1 MSNYGDTP
9 DETPQDP
16 YGQPPQTPPPAA
28 PSYGQPADG
37 TSGQAPYGQGPASP
51 PPYGQGPAGQP
62 PYGQAPYGQ
71 QPYGQPGGVATFSVT
86 DAFGY
91 GWKMFVANL
100 GPIIVAT
107 LAMIAAIIFINILQ
121 FILAGDSSIVAL
133 IFSIVGFLVQIVA
146 QAAIVKGS
154 LDITKGKPITVGSL
168 VEGIDWA
175 QVIIASLIIAV
186 GMAVGI
192 VLLVLPGLA
201 VFFLTSFTTYF
212 IIDKKMGAIDALK
225 ASVSFVIANIG
236 SLILLFLASIAA
248 YIVGAVLCGVGLLV
262 AIPVVVIA
270 TAYAYR
276 TLNGEQVA
284 V

>member
-16 YGQPPQTPPPAA
+16 YGQPPQTPQTPPDYGQTPPPA
-28 PSYGQPADG
+28 PNYGQPAG
-37 TSGQAPYGQGPASP
+37 APYGEA
-51 PPYGQGPAGQP
+51 PAGQP
-62 PYGQAPYGQ
+62 PYGQTPYGQ
-71 QPYGQPGGVATFSVT
+71 APGGVATFSVVE
-86 DAFGY
+86 AFGY
-91 GWKMFVANL
+91 GWKKFAANL
-100 GPIIVAT
+100 GPIILAT
-107 LAMIAAIIFINILQ
+107 LAMIVAIVIVRILE
-121 FILAGDSSIVAL
+121 FILSGDSTIMAL
-133 IFSIVGFLVQIVA
+133 VFSIVGFLVQIVA

-154 LDITKGKPITVGSL
+154 LDITRGKPLSVGSM
-168 VEGIDWA
+168 VEDIDWA
-175 QVIIASLIIAV
+175 QVIVASLIISVA
-186 GMAVGI
+186 MGI
-192 VLLVLPGLA
+192 GLLLLVLPGIA

-248 YIVGAVLCGVGLLV
+248 YIVGAILCGVRLLV

-270 TAYAYR
+270 TSYAYR

-284 V
+284 A

>member
-16 YGQPPQTPPPAA
+16 YGQAPQDPPAA
-28 PSYGQPADG
+28 PNYGQP
-37 TSGQAPYGQGPASP
+37 TEGQAPYGQA
-51 PPYGQGPAGQP
+51 PYGQAPAGQP
-62 PYGQAPYGQ
+62 PYGQTPYGQ
-71 QPYGQPGGVATFSVT
+71 APGGVAAFNVVE
-86 DAFGY
+86 AFGY
-91 GWKMFVANL
+91 GWKMFLANL
-100 GPIIVAT
+100 GPIILAT
-107 LAMIAAIIFINILQ
+107 LAMVAAIVVINVLQ

-133 IFSIVGFLVQIVA
+133 FFSIVGFLAQILA

-168 VEGIDWA
+168 VEDIDWA
-175 QVIIASLIIAV
+175 QVVVASLIIAV
-186 GMAVGI
+186 GMAVGF
-192 VLLVLPGLA
+192 VLLVLPGIA

-248 YIVGAVLCGVGLLV
+248 YIVGAILCGVGLLV

-284 V
+284 A